1 MFLSECHTVLSVSEG
16 QPLGDLSIHGQKDPS
31 TAEISQKEAR
41 VAKGVLRGPAE
52 IIFVRNRMLYARAA
66 LNAQGGVRFGLRHI
80 RKFNSFLRRLFHLII
95 SRCSQPLSAR
105 ARQELPRQEQ
115 LNTPRS

>member
-1 MFLSECHTVLSVSEG
+1 MLLSERHTVLSVCEG

-41 VAKGVLRGPAE
+41 VAKGVLRGAAE

-66 LNAQGGVRFGLRHI
+66 LNAQGGVSFGLRHI
-80 RKFNSFLRRLFHLII
+80 RTFNCFLCGLFHLITT
-95 SRCSQPLSAR
+95 RCS
-105 ARQELPRQEQ
+105 
-115 LNTPRS
+115 